1 MKMIRPA
8 GIIVLA
14 VLQAL
19 SAIGWIAIGALVTF
33 GGAFSSIFV
42 RGTGTFVAI
51 IGLVLLITGMV
62 GIVAAYGL
70 WMGKAWARS
79 VCLVLISISIVF
91 DAMSLI
97 TGVGLIRLLIDALI
111 IYYITRPKI
120 KEFFA
125 ANNHRIENREEEPS
139 P

>member
-1 MKMIRPA
+1 
-8 GIIVLA
+8 
-14 VLQAL
+14 
-19 SAIGWIAIGALVTF
+19 
-33 GGAFSSIFV
+33 
-42 RGTGTFVAI
+42 
-51 IGLVLLITGMV
+51 MV